1 MAEQSL
7 IRDHRASIALNNM
20 GVSLLERRAYR
31 QGVETLKDA
40 IFVMMRVLRPSSRSQ
55 GTTSDSTTNDTEA
68 KVHRAAK
75 RLASPHAVPS
85 ALCIDAVSHGGKSS
99 RHSSQDYVLSEASSS
114 SPFTIPIRIEVDD
127 LDYPEERDPV
137 LESAIMLYNFGL
149 AHLCMA
155 KPAKSPIKLQEA
167 ALKHVK
173 LAYAAVLS
181 RLRVCEM
188 HSISKARL
196 LLAVL
201 ALENVVKVLIE
212 MGKHSEANASYQV
225 LVRLGRAIAEYQGRD
240 PLETQVAAAAAA

>member
-1 MAEQSL
+1 
-7 IRDHRASIALNNM
+7 
-20 GVSLLERRAYR
+20 
-31 QGVETLKDA
+31 
-40 IFVMMRVLRPSSRSQ
+40 MRVLRPSSSSQ

-167 ALKHVK
+167 ALKQ
-173 LAYAAVLS
+173 
-181 RLRVCEM
+181 RVCEM